1 MVTLQG
7 NYRLRKV
14 LNLFR
19 IYDRKLFFGLKE
31 TSFPIRELRVIVM
44 DIGWHFNLDGHFRNS
59 VLLLQQGHALAGEL
73 ISTIP
78 IGE

>member
-19 IYDRKLFFGLKE
+19 IYDRKLFFGLKV
-31 TSFPIRELRVIVM
+31 TTFPIRELRVIVM
-44 DIGWHFNLDGHFRNS
+44 DIG
-59 VLLLQQGHALAGEL
+59 
-73 ISTIP
+73 
-78 IGE
+78 